1 MFCSKPRQGTKPHR
15 CESFKIILWNNKAI
29 CIDGKSVYN
38 NSLANI
44 GILRIGDLISEDNEL
59 ITKYKLR
66 ELNISPLD
74 AFRLTCVIEAL
85 PTEWRKFLK
94 TCNHSVIEPF
104 NLQNQVQL
112 YLNGQNVLLSKA
124 VSKIIYKEIR
134 HRNITPPTA
143 QLKYNAQFVSDEL
156 DWKKYTAY
164 HIVLPW
170 TQNRANF
177 NINFSTDVLPR
188 MSSLAKLV

>member
-1 MFCSKPRQGTKPHR
+1 MNLS
-15 CESFKIILWNNKAI
+15 KIILWNNKAI

-38 NSLANI
+38 NNLANI
-44 GILRIGDLISEDNEL
+44 GILRIGDLISENNKL

-85 PTEWRKFLK
+85 PIEWRKFLK

-104 NLQNQVQL
+104 NLQVQL

-124 VSKIIYKEIR
+124 VSNIIYKAIR
-134 HRNITPPTA
+134 NRNITPSTA
-143 QLKYNAQFVSDEL
+143 QRKYNAQFVSDEL
-156 DWKKYTAY
+156 DWKKIYSLPHRVALDTKSREFQYKLLNRCLATN
-164 HIVLPW
+164 VLLSK
-170 TQNRANF
+170 
-177 NINFSTDVLPR
+177 IGII
-188 MSSLAKLV
+188 SSLGVVVVIA